1 MKWGVR
7 ALVIVLAAFTSAA
20 SAQQSSTNP
29 KESLTDQQVLGRR
42 IFQQR
47 CAVCH
52 TPPLY
57 RSRQYGPA
65 LYKDIV
71 DGNEDAM
78 RDFIMDGAR
87 GRMPGFKY
95 GLQPAEITAIIEYL
109 KTLPKPVPPSS
120 GGSEGPID

>member
-7 ALVIVLAAFTSAA
+7 AFVIVLAAIATVTF
-20 SAQQSSTNP
+20 AQQSGTNSNKP
-29 KESLTDQQVLGRR
+29 LTDQQVLGRR
-42 IFQQR
+42 VFQQR

-52 TPPLY
+52 TQPLY

-71 DGNEDAM
+71 DGNEDAV
-78 RDFIMDGAR
+78 RDFIMDGSR

-95 GLQPAEITAIIEYL
+95 GLQPSEIIAIIEYL
-109 KTLPKPVPPSS
+109 KTVPKPAPPSS

>member
-1 MKWGVR
+1 MKWGVGVL
-7 ALVIVLAAFTSAA
+7 AMVLAAFACAA
-20 SAQQSSTNP
+20 NAQQTGSNS

-42 IFQQR
+42 VFQQR

-52 TPPLY
+52 TQPLY

-71 DGNEDAM
+71 AGNEDAI
-78 RDFIMDGAR
+78 RGGIMNGFP

-95 GLQPAEITAIIEYL
+95 GLQPAEVTAIIEYL
-109 KTLPKPVPPSS
+109 KTVPKPAPESS